1 MGWLEASLGAASSIA
16 GGLFGNASAAREAAR
31 QREWQENFY
40 KNRHQWEVADLRAAG
55 LNPMLSAN
63 SAGSVP
69 SGAAAA
75 QGNVAAGAADA
86 FASVSNAKTQKKLA
100 EQQGDV
106 MVSQALKNAAD
117 AELAKT
123 QQGYYTALEAEAQA
137 RTPMY
142 QVQMDNIKQV
152 TAKILNDIKNS
163 DKITDATVKKMAA
176 DAYASYQ
183 AGGMYAADSQLKIN
197 LAINAAAEHD
207 LITEKTANEIKTG
220 VSLAIQNDMARNDL
234 AMSNY
239 SAKNFWSDT
248 PYGFVARTAKN
259 VGDILGAAGSGFVG
273 LFK

>member
-1 MGWLEASLGAASSIA
+1 MSWLSAAVSVA

-86 FASVSNAKTQKKLA
+86 FSTVMNAKTQRKLVD
-100 EQQGDV
+100 QQSDV

-117 AELAKT
+117 AELAKS
-123 QQGYYTALEAEAQA
+123 QQGYYSALEAEAQA

-142 QVQMDNIKQV
+142 QVQMDNIKQQ
-152 TAKILNDIKNS
+152 TAKLLNDIKNS
-163 DKITDATVKKMAA
+163 DKITDASVKKMAA
-176 DAYASYQ
+176 D
-183 AGGMYAADSQLKIN
+183 GYAAIMAGNASAADAQLKIN
-197 LAINAAAEHD
+197 LSLNAAAEHD
-207 LITEKTANEIKTG
+207 LITEKTANEVKTG
-220 VSLAIQNDMARNDL
+220 IGLAIQNDMARNDL

-239 SAKNFWSDT
+239 SAKNFWDST
-248 PYGFVARTAKN
+248 PYGYLARTAKAA
-259 VGDILGAAGSGFVG
+259 GDIIGAAGSGLIG
-273 LFK
+273 LLK